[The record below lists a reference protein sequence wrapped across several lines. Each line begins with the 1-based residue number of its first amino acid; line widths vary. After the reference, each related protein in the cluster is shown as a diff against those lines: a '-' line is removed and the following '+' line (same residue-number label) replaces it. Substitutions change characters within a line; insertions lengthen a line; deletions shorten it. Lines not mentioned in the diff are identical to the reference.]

1 MNMRKSIIAFA
12 MIAAILAAGI
22 LLPASD
28 NAYSADDTVVAY
40 FPWDMIEGS

>member
-12 MIAAILAAGI
+12 MIAAILTAGF

-28 NAYSADDTVVAY
+28 AGCSADDTVVAY
-40 FPWDMIEGS
+40 FLGDLIEGS

>member
-12 MIAAILAAGI
+12 MIAAILTAGF

-28 NAYSADDTVVAY
+28 AGCSADDTIMAY
-40 FPWDMIEGS
+40 MPWDLIEGS

>member
-12 MIAAILAAGI
+12 MIAAILTAGF

-28 NAYSADDTVVAY
+28 AGCSADDTAIAY
-40 FPWDMIEGS
+40 FHWDLIEGT